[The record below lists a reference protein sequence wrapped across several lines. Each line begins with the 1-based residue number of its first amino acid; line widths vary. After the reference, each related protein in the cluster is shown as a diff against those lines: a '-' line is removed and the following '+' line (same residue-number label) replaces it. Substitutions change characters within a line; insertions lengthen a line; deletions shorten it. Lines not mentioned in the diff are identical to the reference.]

1 MKEKQQRQND
11 RDNKSTKRTISTEVL
26 PVMFILWV
34 TIIIAIA
41 PTTTTT
47 INSIFQTAYAQKD
60 FNTPNKVS
68 AVKVDNT
75 NYQVKYNVT
84 NNDAKVVSIV
94 PQKESTKLVITIEPT
109 NNGKL
114 TIELPRTLIDY
125 KIAGGKDGNFILHIN
140 GKQVDNVREVSNN
153 QSARILE
160 ISFGAGDRT
169 IEIIGTQMG
178 QGPVA
183 LVKSQVETSANKT
196 MQTLENKTSIATA
209 KGPAETFVN
218 KTIGTLSNLTGGIQK
233 LFNSSNKGK

>member
-11 RDNKSTKRTISTEVL
+11 RDNKSSKRTISTEVL

-68 AVKVDNT
+68 VVKVDNT

-125 KIAGGKDGNFILHIN
+125 KIAGGKDGNFIVHIN

>member
-68 AVKVDNT
+68 VVKVDNT

>member
-68 AVKVDNT
+68 VVKVDNT

-94 PQKESTKLVITIEPT
+94 PQKE
-109 NNGKL
+109 
-114 TIELPRTLIDY
+114 
-125 KIAGGKDGNFILHIN
+125 
-140 GKQVDNVREVSNN
+140 
-153 QSARILE
+153 
-160 ISFGAGDRT
+160 
-169 IEIIGTQMG
+169 
-178 QGPVA
+178 
-183 LVKSQVETSANKT
+183 
-196 MQTLENKTSIATA
+196 
-209 KGPAETFVN
+209 
-218 KTIGTLSNLTGGIQK
+218 
-233 LFNSSNKGK
+233 

>member
-68 AVKVDNT
+68 VVKVDNT

-125 KIAGGKDGNFILHIN
+125 KIAGGKDGNFIVHIN

-169 IEIIGTQMG
+169 IEIIGSQMG

-196 MQTLENKTSIATA
+196 MQTLENKTSTATA

>member
-68 AVKVDNT
+68 VVKVDNT

-125 KIAGGKDGNFILHIN
+125 KIAGGKDGNFIVHIN

-233 LFNSSNKGK
+233 LFNSSNKSK

>member
-68 AVKVDNT
+68 VVKVDNT

-125 KIAGGKDGNFILHIN
+125 KIAGGKDGNFIVHIN

-153 QSARILE
+153 QSAIILE
-160 ISFGAGDRT
+160 IRFGAGDRT

>member
-68 AVKVDNT
+68 VVKVDNT

-125 KIAGGKDGNFILHIN
+125 KIAGGKDGNFIVHIN

-183 LVKSQVETSANKT
+183 LVKSQVETSTNKT

>member
-68 AVKVDNT
+68 VVKVDNT

-125 KIAGGKDGNFILHIN
+125 KIAGGKDGNFIVHIN

-169 IEIIGTQMG
+169 IEIIGSQMG

>member
-11 RDNKSTKRTISTEVL
+11 RDNKSTKRTIPTEVL

-68 AVKVDNT
+68 VVKVDNT

-125 KIAGGKDGNFILHIN
+125 KIAGGKDGNFIVHIN

>member
-11 RDNKSTKRTISTEVL
+11 RDNKSSKRTISTEVL

-41 PTTTTT
+41 LTTTTT

-68 AVKVDNT
+68 VVKVDNT

-125 KIAGGKDGNFILHIN
+125 KIAGGKDGNFIVHIN

>member
-1 MKEKQQRQND
+1 MREKQQRQND

-68 AVKVDNT
+68 VVKVDNT

-125 KIAGGKDGNFILHIN
+125 KIAGGKDGNFIVHIN

>member
-1 MKEKQQRQND
+1 MIEKQQRQND

-68 AVKVDNT
+68 VVKVDNT

-125 KIAGGKDGNFILHIN
+125 KIAGGKDGNFIVHIN

>member
-1 MKEKQQRQND
+1 MKEKQQRRND
-11 RDNKSTKRTISTEVL
+11 RDNKSTKLTVSTEVL
-26 PVMFILWV
+26 PLMFIIWI

-41 PTTTTT
+41 PTTT
-47 INSIFQTAYAQKD
+47 INSFFQTTYAQKG

-68 AVKVDNT
+68 VVKVDST

-84 NNDAKVVSIV
+84 NNDAKVVSVV
-94 PQKESTKLVITIEPT
+94 PQKESTKLVVTIEPT

-125 KIAGGKDGNFILHIN
+125 KIAGGKDGNFIVHIN
-140 GKQVDNVREVSNN
+140 GKQVNNVREVSNN
-153 QSARILE
+153 QTARILE

-196 MQTLENKTSIATA
+196 IQTLENKTSSAAA
-209 KGPAETFVN
+209 KGSAETFVN

-233 LFNSSNKGK
+233 FFNSSSKGK